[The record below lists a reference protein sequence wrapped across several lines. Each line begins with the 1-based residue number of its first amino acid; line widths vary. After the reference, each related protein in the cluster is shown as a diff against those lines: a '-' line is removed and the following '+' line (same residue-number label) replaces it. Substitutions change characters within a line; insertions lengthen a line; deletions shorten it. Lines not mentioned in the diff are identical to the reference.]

1 MITKK
6 MILVQMASDERVPKN
21 AMGYVTD
28 LHDTNISK
36 AIEKDRLEQL
46 RKYVPEL
53 VKEYES
59 EEIL

>member
-6 MILVQMASDERVPKN
+6 MILVQMASDERVPAN
-21 AMGYVTD
+21 AMGYIAD

-36 AIEKDRLEQL
+36 VIEKDRLEQL

-53 VKEYES
+53 VKEYE
-59 EEIL
+59 LAK